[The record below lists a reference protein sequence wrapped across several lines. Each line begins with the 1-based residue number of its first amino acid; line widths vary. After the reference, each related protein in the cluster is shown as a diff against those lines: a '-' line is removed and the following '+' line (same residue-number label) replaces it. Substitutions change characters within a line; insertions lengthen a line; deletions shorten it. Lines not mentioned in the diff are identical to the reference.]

1 MQNKKPKCYLPHEYI
16 YNSSGS
22 KHSFYKTMFIEDIM
36 NKIIPIS
43 LERNKY
49 DCKAVLDCNENDLI
63 LIKNI
68 LNSFNRRHG
77 EEHNINRLILN
88 IIKEIV
94 RNIVWYGESI
104 YEICKVSDNNIK
116 MVELIPNN
124 FFDFKFF
131 YIQMPPKKNNKILYP
146 KIITNKLLWTISV
159 PKILEKNYSFKTIL
173 LQIDQ
178 FDSFMPK
185 AMKNDL
191 YKNNNTSS
199 YDYKKYDEKCFIFV
213 NDLTRDWG
221 WDQRQWTSNSKTTEF
236 YNIYKQIK
244 FRYSISILREHI
256 IFELNNLFF
265 RLGINAKI
273 KLENVITQNEYKE
286 KLENFL
292 KGQITYDEII
302 KFLY

>member
-1 MQNKKPKCYLPHEYI
+1 
-16 YNSSGS
+16 
-22 KHSFYKTMFIEDIM
+22 MFIEDIM

-173 LQIDQ
+173 SQIDQ

-191 YKNNNTSS
+191 YKNNNTSL
-199 YDYKKYDEKCFIFV
+199 YDYKKYDEKCFVFV

-236 YNIYKQIK
+236 YNKYKQIK

-256 IFELNNLFF
+256 IFELNNLFP
-265 RLGINAKI
+265 RLGIEAKI

-292 KGQITYDEII
+292 KGKITYDEIM